1 MVIFLVDMVVC
12 VDDIFVFSLGEGNEF
27 VIDGIVVEE
36 FIIEGLDV
44 GEYVIEVIV
53 VNEFGCEQV
62 IVLDFNIEVCN
73 SICDLFIQEGFEV
86 FLNLIIGLV
95 IVCLSDL

>member
-1 MVIFLVDMVVC
+1 MDIDGVYVVIVIDVNGCSGNDEVVVIFNFVFMVIFLVDMVVC

-53 VNEFGCEQV
+53 VNEFGCE
-62 IVLDFNIEVCN
+62 
-73 SICDLFIQEGFEV
+73 
-86 FLNLIIGLV
+86 
-95 IVCLSDL
+95 